1 MWLKTRWWRRWVLG
15 SGWITASTSRAS
27 ETATEAQHSSK
38 TIGLDLLLAWSW
50 FERLS
55 GFVNTN
61 MRMISLF
68 FTMITLC
75 WFLHS
80 QLINYKRKMN
90 IEKWKLKNEHWKMNI
105 EKWTFHYVYW
115 TFHLWLYPNFPFF
128 GGTMGATER
137 HIFVLAA
144 NSNCIEITC
153 LKKSIEI
160 GHEKISESA
169 CHTIK

>member
-1 MWLKTRWWRRWVLG
+1 MWLKTRRRRRWVLG

-61 MRMISLF
+61 MRIISLF

-80 QLINYKRKMN
+80 QLINYDRKMRKIQDIFKLRKTN
-90 IEKWKLKNEHWKMNI
+90 KTISSFVCGSFSIKLPCQKKGMILCLYWLLMEVDIGVPQLYWKLC
-105 EKWTFHYVYW
+105 
-115 TFHLWLYPNFPFF
+115 
-128 GGTMGATER
+128 R
-137 HIFVLAA
+137 
-144 NSNCIEITC
+144 
-153 LKKSIEI
+153 
-160 GHEKISESA
+160 
-169 CHTIK
+169 